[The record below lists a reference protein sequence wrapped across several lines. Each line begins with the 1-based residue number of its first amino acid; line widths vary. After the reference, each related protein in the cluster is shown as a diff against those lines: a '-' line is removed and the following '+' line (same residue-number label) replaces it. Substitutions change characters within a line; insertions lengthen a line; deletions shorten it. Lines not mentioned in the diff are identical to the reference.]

1 MERRHLVGTYRSGA
15 RIVVGQIRVVPR
27 EDARDFLVGGIG
39 TQRVRRSE
47 VGAGEAGAV
56 QGQLRGAVEKR
67 PAPPEQE
74 GEERESEPG
83 QPGDKQVAERLVVTH
98 VARVLPFPPVPGR
111 GAWNLEAPHDGVR
124 HGIGEDEQEGDDEQG
139 QRGRRDGQ
147 GQAGALP
154 SHAPSEKDGDLPSE
168 SGQRGQDREDGARPQ
183 RQVRALTGDG
193 REVAGL
199 ADGVDER
206 EGKGDR
212 RHQQRDFEPGG

>member
-1 MERRHLVGTYRSGA
+1 
-15 RIVVGQIRVVPR
+15 
-27 EDARDFLVGGIG
+27 
-39 TQRVRRSE
+39 
-47 VGAGEAGAV
+47 
-56 QGQLRGAVEKR
+56 RGAVEKR

-147 GQAGALP
+147 RQAGALP

-183 RQVRALTGDG
+183 RQGRALTGGARARRAAWPYAAAQAKAVSASTPRRPQAVSRQSGEGAPAASIRVRTADTTRPVTG
-193 REVAGL
+193 RS
-199 ADGVDER
+199 
-206 EGKGDR
+206 
-212 RHQQRDFEPGG
+212 